1 MLLNFLKKLF
11 KTKSEKDMAELRPIV
26 DLVNNEY
33 IKLKS
38 LSDDSLRFK
47 TAEFKNYIHQKTS
60 NLKNKVQELTLQSH
74 HEQDLSKKEKL
85 YNDLDNAKKELNKA
99 IEEVLK
105 EILPQAFAVV
115 KETAR
120 RLTENKQLVV
130 TATEWDKKIA
140 QRKNHVII
148 EGDKAIWKNR
158 WIAAGNEV
166 EWNMIHYDVQLIGG
180 TVLHQGKISEMA
192 TGEGKTLVATLPT
205 YLNALAGMGVHVV
218 TVNDYLA
225 RRDSEW
231 NAPIFEFHQ
240 LSVDCID
247 IYEPNSEERKKA
259 YLADITYGTN
269 NEFGFDYLRDNM
281 VTHPEHLVQR
291 ELHYAI
297 IDEVDSILIDEA
309 RTPLI
314 IAGPVPQGDK
324 HEFDILKPRIEK
336 LVNLQKEVVN
346 ENLAQAKRIL
356 ANGIETL
363 KDAEKLKAGT
373 LIYRAHKGLP
383 KHKAL
388 LKFLQNDQHKLLMQK
403 AENYHLEDNA
413 KKMHLVDDE
422 LYFTINE
429 KNNQI
434 ELTDKG
440 RDALTLKEEDPNLF
454 VLPDLGHEL
463 AKIDHNPNLTDEQK
477 LHEKERVIKDFSDK
491 SERLHSIHQLLK
503 AYTLF
508 ERDVHYII
516 QEGKV
521 MIVDENTGRVMPGR
535 RWSDGLHQA
544 VEAKENVKVEAAT
557 QTYATITLQNF
568 FRMYHKIAGMTGT
581 AETEAKEFY
590 EIYKLDVVTI
600 PTNKPVIRKD
610 LDDKVYK
617 TKREKYNA
625 IIQEV
630 EELIAKG
637 RPVLIGTTSVETSE
651 TLSRLFK
658 QRNIAHELLNAK
670 HHQREAEIV
679 AKAGQAG
686 AVTIATNMAGRG
698 TDIKLGPGVKE
709 AGGLAIIGSERH
721 ESRRIDRQLRGRSGR
736 QGDPGSSQFFVSLED
751 DLMRLFGSERIAKA
765 MTMLNMKEGEV
776 IQSSWITSSITK
788 AQQKVEENNFAMRKR
803 LLEYDDVM
811 NYQRDNIYRK
821 RRNALFGD
829 RIKIDLEYMR
839 SQLCESIVKRYHEV
853 GDSDSLNLEVL
864 QILGIDLKLKP
875 EDLDR
880 LSAQKIIE
888 DLYIKVTQKYNDK
901 TQKLAQEVFE
911 AANHFFTQMTEQRK
925 NDSQFLEVLP
935 NIPMEIHLTDGS
947 KTARLAIP
955 IGQIIETKGSI
966 VTDSFEKTVVLGVI
980 DETYKDHLRNMD
992 DLRQSVQN
1000 AVFEQKDP
1008 LLVYKLE
1015 ASALFQNLLAHI
1027 NMQVLSFLLK
1037 AEPVNPEPQETK
1049 TVQEPKRDDFSKLK
1063 TQHEQRTIG
1072 VDETDIYNE
1081 YEEIYANSDKPDPYA
1096 NLSRKERRELE
1107 RKNKKKK

>member
-1 MLLNFLKKLF
+1 MILGFLKKLF
-11 KTKSEKDMAELRPIV
+11 RSKAEKDMAELRPIV
-26 DLVNNEY
+26 DLINQEY
-33 IKLKS
+33 VKLRA
-38 LSDDSLRFK
+38 LSDDELRNK
-47 TAEFKNYIHQKTS
+47 TSEFKQFIQQKTI
-60 NLKNKVQELTLQSH
+60 NQRNKVQELTV
-74 HEQDLSKKEKL
+74 LSQNEKDIAKKEEL
-85 YNDLDNAKKELNKA
+85 YNSLDAAKKELNKA

-105 EILPQAFAVV
+105 ELLPKAFAVV

-120 RLTENKQLVV
+120 RLTENQQLVV

-140 QRKNHVII
+140 QKKSNVVI

-158 WIAAGNEV
+158 WTAAGSEV

-180 TVLHQGKISEMA
+180 TVLHQGKIAEMA
-192 TGEGKTLVATLPT
+192 TGEGKTLVATLPV

-225 RRDSEW
+225 RRDAEW
-231 NAPIFEFHQ
+231 NGPLFEFHQ

-247 IYEPNSEERKKA
+247 LHEPNSDARKNA

-291 ELHYAI
+291 DLHYAI

-336 LVNLQKEVVN
+336 LVQLQKEVVN
-346 ENLAQAKRIL
+346 ENLAQAKKIL
-356 ANGIETL
+356 ANGLENL
-363 KDAEKLKAGT
+363 KEADKLKAGT
-373 LIYRAHKGLP
+373 YIYRAHKGLP

-388 LKFLQNDQHKLLMQK
+388 LKFLQNEQHKLLMQK

-422 LYFTINE
+422 LYFIINE

-440 RDALTLKEEDPNLF
+440 IDALTLKEEDPNLF

-463 AKIDHNPNLTDEQK
+463 SKIDNHPDLNDEQK
-477 LHEKERVIKDFSDK
+477 LHAKEKLIKDFSDK

-508 ERDVHYII
+508 ERDVHYIV

-521 MIVDENTGRVMPGR
+521 MIVDENTGRVLPGR

-544 VEAKENVKVEAAT
+544 VESKENVKIEAAT

-568 FRMYHKIAGMTGT
+568 FRMYHKLAGMTGT

-625 IIQEV
+625 IIEEV
-630 EELIAKG
+630 ADLISKG

-658 QRNIAHELLNAK
+658 QRGIAHELLNAK

-721 ESRRIDRQLRGRSGR
+721 ESRRIDRQLRGRAGR

-776 IQSSWITSSITK
+776 IQSPWITSSITK

-839 SQLCESIVKRYHEV
+839 AQLCESLVKRYYDV
-853 GDSDSLNLEVL
+853 GDVDSLNLEVL
-864 QILGIDLKLKP
+864 QIFSIDFKLKP

-880 LSAQKIIE
+880 NSAEKIIQN
-888 DLYIKVTQKYNDK
+888 LYQLVTQKYHDK
-901 TQKLAQEVFE
+901 TQRLAQDVYQ
-911 AANHFFTQMTEQRK
+911 AAKQFYDHIQVQK
-925 NDSQFLEVLP
+925 QHDAQFLEMLP
-935 NIPMEIHLTDGS
+935 QIAMEIHLTDGS
-947 KTARLAIP
+947 KTARLMIP
-955 IGQIIETKGSI
+955 IGQIIDTQGSI
-966 VTDSFEKTVVLGVI
+966 VIDSFEKTVVLGVI
-980 DETYKDHLRNMD
+980 DEAYKDHLRNMD

-1015 ASALFQNLLAHI
+1015 ASALFQNLLTHI

-1037 AEPVNPEPQETK
+1037 AEPVNPEPKQTQ
-1049 TVQEPKRDDFSKLK
+1049 TITQPKRDDFSKLK
-1063 TQHEQRTIG
+1063 TQHEERSIG
-1072 VDETDIYNE
+1072 VDETDIDE
-1081 YEEIYANSDKPDPYA
+1081 YEGVLAGVNRPDPYA
-1096 NLSRKERRELE
+1096 NLSRRERRELE

>member
-1 MLLNFLKKLF
+1 MLGFLKKLF
-11 KTKSEKDMAELRPIV
+11 RSKAEKDMAELRPIV

-33 IKLKS
+33 IKLKN
-38 LSDDSLRFK
+38 LSDNELRQK
-47 TAEFKNYIHQKTS
+47 TTEFKNFIQQKTTT
-60 NLKNKVQELTLQSH
+60 LRNKVQDLAQQSQN
-74 HEQDLSKKEKL
+74 EQDINKKEKL

-99 IEEVLK
+99 IEEALK
-105 EILPQAFAVV
+105 ELLPKAFAVI

-120 RLTENKQLVV
+120 RFTENQQLVV
-130 TATEWDKKIA
+130 TATDWDKKIA
-140 QRKNHVII
+140 SRKPNVVI
-148 EGDKAIWKNR
+148 EGEKAIWKNR
-158 WIAAGNEV
+158 WMAAGNEV

-180 TVLHQGKISEMA
+180 TVLHQGKIAEMA

-225 RRDSEW
+225 RRDAEW
-231 NAPIFEFHQ
+231 NGPLFEFHQ

-247 IYEPNSEERKKA
+247 LHEPNSENRKNA

-291 ELHYAI
+291 DLHYAI

-336 LVNLQKEVVN
+336 LVQLQKEVVN
-346 ENLAQAKRIL
+346 ENLAQARKML
-356 ANGIETL
+356 ANGVEGL
-363 KDAEKLKAGT
+363 KDADKLKAGT
-373 LIYRAHKGLP
+373 FIYRAHKGLP

-413 KKMHLVDDE
+413 KKMYLVDDE
-422 LYFTINE
+422 LYFIINE

-463 AKIDHNPNLTDEQK
+463 SKVDNNPNLTDEQK
-477 LHEKERVIKDFSDK
+477 LHEKERIIKEFSDK

-508 ERDVHYII
+508 ERDVHYIV
-516 QEGKV
+516 QDGKV
-521 MIVDENTGRVMPGR
+521 MIVDENTGRIMPGR

-544 VEAKENVKVEAAT
+544 VESKENVKIEAAT

-625 IIQEV
+625 IIEEV
-630 EELIAKG
+630 ADLISKG

-776 IQSSWITSSITK
+776 IQSPWITSSITK

-839 SQLCESIVKRYHEV
+839 LQLCENIVKRYYEI

-864 QILGIDLKLKP
+864 QIFSIDLKLKP

-880 LSAQKIIE
+880 TPVQKII
-888 DLYIKVTQKYNDK
+888 DNLYQQVTKKYQDK
-901 TQKLAQEVFE
+901 MNRLSKEVYE
-911 AANHFFTQMTEQRK
+911 AANHFFTQMNEQRK
-925 NDSQFLEVLP
+925 NDPQFLQILP
-935 NIPMEIHLTDGS
+935 NIAMEIHLTDGS
-947 KTARLAIP
+947 KTARLTIP
-955 IGQIIETKGSI
+955 IRQIIETQGKI

-980 DETYKDHLRNMD
+980 DENYKDHLRNMD

-1015 ASALFQNLLAHI
+1015 SSALFQNLLTHI

-1037 AEPVNPEPQETK
+1037 AEPTNPEPQQT
-1049 TVQEPKRDDFSKLK
+1049 TTQTPKRDDFSKLK
-1063 TQHEQRTIG
+1063 TQHEERTVG
-1072 VDETDIYNE
+1072 VDESDIFDE
-1081 YEEIYANSDKPDPYA
+1081 YEEIYANAGKTNPYA
-1096 NLSRKERRELE
+1096 HLSRRERRELE

>member
-1 MLLNFLKKLF
+1 M
-11 KTKSEKDMAELRPIV
+11 EELMPIV
-26 DLVNNEY
+26 RLINDEY
-33 IKLKS
+33 AKLHH
-38 LSDDSLRFK
+38 LSDDQLR
-47 TAEFKNYIHQKTS
+47 QKTQELK
-60 NLKNKVQELTLQSH
+60 NIIQQKTQQQKNKVLELTQQS
-74 HEQDLSKKEKL
+74 QDQKDVALKEKL
-85 YNDLDNAKKELNKA
+85 YNQLDAAKKELNQA
-99 IEEVLK
+99 IEAVLK
-105 EILPQAFAVV
+105 ELLPQAFAIV

-130 TATEWDKKIA
+130 TATEWDRKIA
-140 QRKNHVII
+140 AKKANVLI
-148 EGDKAIWKNR
+148 EGDKAIWKNV
-158 WIAAGNEV
+158 WTAAGNTV
-166 EWNMIHYDVQLIGG
+166 EWNMVHYDVQLIGG

-205 YLNALAGMGVHVV
+205 YLNALAGMGVHIV

-225 RRDSEW
+225 RRDAEW
-231 NAPIFEFHQ
+231 NAPLFEFHQ

-247 IYEPNSEERKKA
+247 LHEPNSTQRQQA
-259 YLADITYGTN
+259 YLADIAYGTN

-281 VTHPEHLVQR
+281 VTHPDHLVQR

-314 IAGPVPQGDK
+314 IAGPVPQGDR
-324 HEFDILKPRIEK
+324 HEYNLLKPRIEK
-336 LVNLQKEVVN
+336 LVNLQREVVN
-346 ENLAQAKRIL
+346 ENLAQARKIL
-356 ANGIETL
+356 SVGIENL
-363 KDAEKLKAGT
+363 KEADKLKAGT
-373 LIYRAHKGLP
+373 FIYRAHKGLP

-388 LKFLQNDQHKLLMQK
+388 LKFLQNEHHKLLMQK

-413 KKMHLVDDE
+413 KKMYLVDDE

-454 VLPDLGHEL
+454 VLPDLGYEL
-463 AKIDHNPNLTDEQK
+463 TQIDKNPNLDEEQK
-477 LHEKERVIKDFSDK
+477 LHAKEKLTNEFQQKA
-491 SERLHSIHQLLK
+491 ERLHSIHQLLK

-508 ERDVHYII
+508 EKDVHYIV

-544 VEAKENVKVEAAT
+544 VEAKENVQVEAAT

-625 IIQEV
+625 IIEEV
-630 EELIAKG
+630 EQLVAKG

-658 QRNIAHELLNAK
+658 QRKIEHELLNAK

-721 ESRRIDRQLRGRSGR
+721 ESRRIDRQLRGRAGR
-736 QGDPGSSQFFVSLED
+736 QGDPGTSQFFVSLED

-765 MTMLNMKEGEV
+765 MTFLKMKEGEV

-788 AQQKVEENNFAMRKR
+788 AQQRVEENNFAMRKR

-811 NYQRDNIYRK
+811 NYQRDIIYKK

-829 RIKIDLEYMR
+829 RIKVDLEHMR
-839 SQLCESIVKRYHEV
+839 HQLCEALVKPYYEA
-853 GDSDSLNLEVL
+853 GDADSLNLETI
-864 QILGIDLKLKP
+864 QTFGIDLKLKP
-875 EDLDR
+875 EDLDKTPMN
-880 LSAQKIIE
+880 KIIQQ
-888 DLYIKVTQKYNDK
+888 LYEKVTNKYHQKM
-901 TQKLAQEVFE
+901 QKLANEVFE
-911 AANHFFTQMTEQRK
+911 AAHTFYTNMQQQRQ
-925 NDSQFLEVLP
+925 NDPQFLQFLP
-935 NIPMEIHLTDGS
+935 NIQMEIHLTDGH

-955 IGQIIETKGSI
+955 IGQIIESQGSI
-966 VTDSFEKTVVLGVI
+966 VSDAFEKTVVLGII
-980 DETYKDHLRNMD
+980 DETYKEHLRNMD

-1000 AVFEQKDP
+1000 VVYEQKDP

-1015 ASALFQNLLAHI
+1015 ASALFQNLLNHI
-1027 NMQVLSFLLK
+1027 NQQVISFLLRS
-1037 AEPVNPEPQETK
+1037 EPVNPEPPQQQPQNNT
-1049 TVQEPKRDDFSKLK
+1049 PKRDDFSKLK
-1063 TQHEQRTIG
+1063 TQHEERSIG
-1072 VDETDIYNE
+1072 VDETDIYDE
-1081 YEEIYANSDKPDPYA
+1081 YEEIYHSADQPKEDIDLSK
-1096 NLSRKERRELE
+1096 LSRKERRELE

>member
-1 MLLNFLKKLF
+1 MLGFLKKLF
-11 KTKSEKDMAELRPIV
+11 QSKIDKDMAELRPIV

-33 IKLKS
+33 VKLKS
-38 LSDDSLRFK
+38 LSDDELRQK
-47 TAEFKNYIHQKTS
+47 TTEFKNYIQQKTS
-60 NLKNKVQELTLQSH
+60 NLRNKVQELITQSQN
-74 HEQDLSKKEKL
+74 EQDLNKKEKL
-85 YNDLDNAKKELNKA
+85 YNDLDVAKKELNKV
-99 IEEVLK
+99 IEEALK
-105 EILPQAFAVV
+105 DLHPKAFAVV
-115 KETAR
+115 KETSR
-120 RLTENKQLVV
+120 RFTENQQLVV
-130 TATEWDKKIA
+130 TATDWDRKIA
-140 QRKNHVII
+140 QKKKNVII
-148 EGDKAIWKNR
+148 EGDKAIWKNH

-166 EWNMIHYDVQLIGG
+166 EWNMVHYDVQLIGG
-180 TVLHQGKISEMA
+180 SVLHQGKISEMA

-205 YLNALAGMGVHVV
+205 YLNALAGMGVHIV

-231 NAPIFEFHQ
+231 NAPLFEFHQ

-247 IYEPNSEERKKA
+247 IHEPNSEERKNA

-291 ELHYAI
+291 DLHYAI

-346 ENLAQAKRIL
+346 ENLAQARKML
-356 ANGIETL
+356 SNGLEGL
-363 KDAEKLKAGT
+363 KEADKLKAGT
-373 LIYRAHKGLP
+373 YIYRAHKGLP

-388 LKFLQNDQHKLLMQK
+388 LKFLQNDQHKILMQK
-403 AENYHLEDNA
+403 AENHHLEDNA
-413 KKMHLVDDE
+413 KKMYLVDDE

-454 VLPDLGHEL
+454 ILPDLGHEI
-463 AKIDHNPNLTDEQK
+463 AKVDNNPNLSDEQK
-477 LHEKERVIKDFSDK
+477 LHEKERIIKEFSDK

-508 ERDVHYII
+508 ERDVHYIV

-544 VEAKENVKVEAAT
+544 VESKENVKIEAAT

-590 EIYKLDVVTI
+590 EIYKLDVVSI
-600 PTNKPVIRKD
+600 PTNKPVVRKD

-617 TKREKYNA
+617 TRREKYNA
-625 IIQEV
+625 IIEEV
-630 EELIAKG
+630 ETLIAKG

-658 QRNIAHELLNAK
+658 QRNINHELLNAK

-679 AKAGQAG
+679 AKAGQSG

-721 ESRRIDRQLRGRSGR
+721 ESRRIDRQLRGRAGR

-751 DLMRLFGSERIAKA
+751 DLMRLFGSEKIAKA

-839 SQLCESIVKRYHEV
+839 SQLCENIVKRYHEV

-864 QILGIDLKLKP
+864 QIFGIDLKLKP

-880 LSAQKIIE
+880 ISAQKISE
-888 DLYIKVTQKYNDK
+888 NLYQQVTQKYIDK
-901 TQKLAQEVFE
+901 SSRLAQDVFQ
-911 AANHFFTQMTEQRK
+911 AAQHFFVQMSEQRK
-925 NDSQFLEVLP
+925 NDPQFLEVLP
-935 NIPMEIHLTDGS
+935 NISMEIHLTDGS

-955 IGQIIETKGSI
+955 IGQIIETEGKI

-1015 ASALFQNLLAHI
+1015 SSALFQNLLTHI
-1027 NMQVLSFLLK
+1027 NMQVLSFMLK
-1037 AEPVNPEPQETK
+1037 AEPVNPEPQQNQP
-1049 TVQEPKRDDFSKLK
+1049 VQEPKRDDFSKLK
-1063 TQHEQRTIG
+1063 TQHEERTVG
-1072 VDETDIYNE
+1072 VDETDVYDE